1 MTTGSA
7 SPYSTGGG
15 GVRLEHRYAATLLAA
30 VLTEDP
36 VSELGDDIV
45 PCLVR
50 LQASDISP
58 IDDVVLEGRTADG
71 RGRRVSIGVRRD
83 PALTTSD
90 TASVPLVRSF
100 LRIVT
105 EHWEEA
111 AAGRWRVA
119 LAVGVS
125 STAVR
130 ETDTLAQIAQAVP
143 SSQEFR
149 EAVARPAATNR
160 SVRRRLTHL
169 DALVAAAADGEA
181 AFSQVDARELTWRWL
196 SALRVRQLRL
206 EGMDETDRTTTVSA
220 LRRAV
225 ADGATETAD
234 KVFAA
239 LAELT
244 GAWASSAAR
253 VDQALVRRALSGYP
267 LNRSASYEQAWSLLD
282 GLARRLR
289 EGIRADLCA
298 GEVRLELERDEERTR
313 LADAMTHAGRTGTA
327 LVVTG
332 EPDVGKSAL
341 TLRTAE
347 QLADEGAAVTSLSL
361 RDLPSSG
368 TQVEHLLGRPMTDVL
383 AAGEIRPV
391 RLLVVDGAE
400 AVLEGRRDLLRELAA
415 AAFQA
420 GLGVVAV
427 TRTDGAKRVQEVL
440 QTATSLAGGTGVS
453 AEHVVAR
460 LTQAERHKLVETF
473 RSLIRL
479 SADSRAEWLVGRP
492 GLVDVLLRAGTVTEA
507 SDLLSEADVFA
518 AVWNG
523 LVRNNEEH
531 PPDSASPDDREQAVL
546 AVAHRVLGTPAGA
559 APGGGARAQLRSDGI
574 LRAPANPA
582 LAAGDEFATDLIRD
596 FALCRLFLTAGWPPL
611 YTAGAPR
618 WTIRSVRLACQAKLL
633 AGDRAAAWQA
643 LRHEFD
649 QLSQTE
655 GERWAELPIEA
666 LLTLGDAQTAIEHVW
681 DELAADDHHGV
692 QTLLRLAHL
701 RYVTG
706 TFGDP
711 FALAP
716 VVAVTYCGD
725 RDLGQYNRYTQHGM
739 GETIRKLVLA
749 WLRGMARDHHGPD
762 PLRQQVRD
770 RILAADP
777 PRYDEFAV
785 EALAMLGPDTDD
797 RTEQWLRDT
806 ATSDPCR
813 LQPAIES
820 FGAVISLAETHPRL
834 LPDLT
839 EAYYIEHPEPDD
851 MPGGLRDNGIRDFRH
866 GFDSGFGPP
875 FAAWYYGPFFQLLN
889 KLPADTLDMI
899 NRMLDHAATIRV
911 QPARYRPLGAV
922 PDDRG
927 TAPDGIDLD
936 IPGIGMRHYVGDE
949 HVWGWYRGS
958 TVGPY
963 PCMSALLAVERFADH
978 LVAQLSIPS
987 KVVVQLLLRAC
998 NNLAMPG
1005 LLVGLLI
1012 RHRDAASD
1020 LLDPWLASPD
1030 VWALEFARATAEG
1043 HLHVQGADSDD
1054 LVGRDRRRLTPRDVA
1069 AEMTLRAMLAGDQPR
1084 LDALA
1089 AVADQLLA
1097 HAQAVVAD
1105 DDGDQLIVV
1114 QGWASVFRPENY
1126 PARRAPDGSVV
1137 VQYQPPIPVAE
1148 ALAPS
1153 AADFQAGNEALRLE
1167 LTYTDHDRHPDGW
1180 PADTLLAD
1188 IALARQFAANPPAS
1202 GPLNP
1207 QDPLAAVAAAAIVSH
1222 ARAHLVVPDD
1232 DLRWAADTVLAA
1244 AIAPHL
1250 DVMSDEST
1258 TYPMSADRAAAKAV
1272 PSLLLAPFDHLGLD
1286 ATRLQEA
1293 LTALATSL
1301 YDEVRTTLVAG
1312 CAPVWNA
1319 PCPSSDD
1326 TGCARHEP
1334 VWAAVQAGL
1343 GDCRLGPWNQ
1353 QAQCR
1358 QPQFLPPPYTDTLR
1372 AVPAD
1377 ELLVN
1382 RLAMPIACT
1391 AAARSTPCLTPR
1403 AAALLTVLLD
1413 AHRSGFDHWTTQ
1425 GYSGYDQTP
1434 RELVARVLIDLTA
1447 EGETEPLTA
1456 HLQTFAANANAL
1468 HHLLQDFAL
1477 LFTYDSQLRAELAT
1491 VWPYA
1496 LKVTLDDLDAGADLY
1511 ANGHWADYALGVLL
1525 PTPQLRP
1532 ADTNPDDTLER
1543 ARRDWLAPNALS
1555 GLAERWVAVA
1565 NGEPKAADA
1574 LAQYARTTPYTWQCT
1589 TGLTWLEHII
1599 SGRYD
1604 AFANRCWF
1612 VTHWLTE
1619 LRETATPSALTLSH
1633 WRRIVDGLSAAGDSR
1648 AVELQRIDE

>member
-1 MTTGSA
+1 M
-7 SPYSTGGG
+7 
-15 GVRLEHRYAATLLAA
+15 
-30 VLTEDP
+30 
-36 VSELGDDIV
+36 
-45 PCLVR
+45 
-50 LQASDISP
+50 
-58 IDDVVLEGRTADG
+58 
-71 RGRRVSIGVRRD
+71 
-83 PALTTSD
+83 
-90 TASVPLVRSF
+90 PLVRSF

-119 LAVGVS
+119 LAVGVA

-130 ETDTLAQIAQAVP
+130 ETDALARIAQAVS

-149 EAVARPAATNR
+149 AAVARPAATNG

-169 DALVAAAADGEA
+169 DALVAAAANGEA
-181 AFSQVDARELTWRWL
+181 ALSQVGTRELTWRWL

-206 EGMDETDRTTTVSA
+206 EGVDETDRTTTVSA

-244 GAWASSAAR
+244 GGWASSAAC

-298 GEVRLELERDEERTR
+298 GDVRLELERAEERTR
-313 LADAMTHAGRTGTA
+313 LAGAMTHAGRTGTA

-347 QLADEGAAVTSLSL
+347 QLADEGVAVASLSL

-368 TQVEHLLGRPMTDVL
+368 TQVEHLLGRPMADVL
-383 AAGEIRPV
+383 AAGETRPV

-400 AVLEGRRDLLRELAA
+400 AVLEGRRDLLRELTA

-427 TRTDGAKRVQEVL
+427 SRTDGAKRVQEVL
-440 QTATSLAGGTGVS
+440 QTATSLAGCTGVP
-453 AEHVVAR
+453 AENVVAR
-460 LTQAERHKLVETF
+460 LTQAERHRLVETF

-479 SADSRAEWLVGRP
+479 SADTRAEWLVGRP

-531 PPDSASPDDREQAVL
+531 PADSASPDDREQAVL
-546 AVAHRVLGTPAGA
+546 AAARRVLGTPEGT
-559 APGGGARAQLRSDGI
+559 APGGGVWAQLRSDGI

-596 FALCRLFLTAGWPPL
+596 FALCRLFLTAGWQPL

-618 WTIRSVRLACQAKLL
+618 WTVRAVRLACQAKLL
-633 AGDRAAAWQA
+633 VGDRAAAWRA

-649 QLSQTE
+649 QLSQAE
-655 GERWAELPIEA
+655 GERWAEVPIEA
-666 LLTLGDAQTAIEHVW
+666 LLTLGDAQTVIEHVW
-681 DELAADDHHGV
+681 DELAADDYRGL

-716 VVAVTYCGD
+716 VVAVTYCSD
-725 RDLGQYNRYTQHGM
+725 RDLGQHNRYTQRGM

-762 PLRQQVRD
+762 PLRQEVRD
-770 RILAADP
+770 RILAAEP

-785 EALAMLGPDTDD
+785 EALATLGPDTDNP
-797 RTEQWLRDT
+797 TEQWLRDT
-806 ATSDPCR
+806 ATNDPYR
-813 LQPAIES
+813 LQSVIES
-820 FGAVISLAETHPRL
+820 PGAVISLAETHPRL
-834 LPDLT
+834 LLDLT
-839 EAYYIEHPEPDD
+839 EAYYIEHPDPDD
-851 MPGGLRDNGIRDFRH
+851 MPGGLRDNGIRDLRH
-866 GFDSGFGPP
+866 GFGFGPP

-899 NRMLDHAATIRV
+899 NRMLDHAAAIRV
-911 QPARYRPLGAV
+911 QPARYRPLGAA
-922 PDDRG
+922 PRG
-927 TAPDGIDLD
+927 PGAAPDGIDFD
-936 IPGIGMRHYVGDE
+936 ISGIGTRHYVGDE

-978 LVAQLSIPS
+978 LLNQLDIPS
-987 KVVVQLLLRAC
+987 KAVVQLLLRAC

-1005 LLVGLLI
+1005 LVVGLLI

-1030 VWALEFARATAEG
+1030 VWALEFTRVTAEG
-1043 HLHVQGADSDD
+1043 HLHVQGADPDD
-1054 LVGRDRRRLTPRDVA
+1054 VVGRDRRRLSPRDVA
-1069 AEMTLRAMLAGDQPR
+1069 AEMTLRAMLAGDQAR

-1089 AVADQLLA
+1089 AIADQLLA
-1097 HAQAVVAD
+1097 HAQAAVAD

-1126 PARRAPDGSVV
+1126 PARRAPNGSVV
-1137 VQYQPPIPVAE
+1137 VQYEPPVPVAE

-1202 GPLNP
+1202 GPLHP

-1222 ARAHLVVPDD
+1222 ARAHLAVPDD
-1232 DLRWAADTVLAA
+1232 ALRWAADTVLAA
-1244 AIAPHL
+1244 AITPRL
-1250 DVMSDEST
+1250 DVMSDEGT
-1258 TYPMSADRAAAKAV
+1258 TYPMAADRAATKAV
-1272 PSLLLAPFDHLGLD
+1272 PSLLLAPFDQFGLD
-1286 ATRLQEA
+1286 TARIQEA
-1293 LTALATSL
+1293 LTVLATSL
-1301 YDEVRTTLVAG
+1301 FDEVRTALVAG
-1312 CAPVWNA
+1312 CAPVWNV
-1319 PCPSSDD
+1319 PCPDTDD
-1326 TGCARHEP
+1326 TGCGRHEP
-1334 VWAAVQAGL
+1334 LWAAVQAGL

-1353 QAQCR
+1353 QAQRR
-1358 QPQFLPPPYTDTLR
+1358 QPQFLSPPYTDTLR
-1372 AVPAD
+1372 AVPVD

-1382 RLAMPIACT
+1382 RLAMPIACA
-1391 AAARSTPCLTPR
+1391 AAARSTACLTSR
-1403 AAALLTVLLD
+1403 AAALLPVLLE
-1413 AHRSGFDHWTTQ
+1413 AHRIGVDHWMAQ

-1447 EGETEPLTA
+1447 QGETEPLTA
-1456 HLQTFAANANAL
+1456 HLQTFATNANAL

-1477 LFTYDSQLRAELAT
+1477 LFTYDPQLRAVLPI
-1491 VWPYA
+1491 VWPHA
-1496 LKVTLDDLDAGADLY
+1496 LKVTLDALDAGADLY
-1511 ANGHWADYALGVLL
+1511 ANGHWADYALGALL
-1525 PTPQLRP
+1525 PAPQLRP

-1543 ARRDWLAPNALS
+1543 ARRDWLTPNALS
-1555 GLAERWVAVA
+1555 GLAERWIAVA
-1565 NGEPKAADA
+1565 DGEPKAADA
-1574 LAQYARTTPYTWQCT
+1574 LAQYARTAPYTWQCT
-1589 TGLTWLEHII
+1589 TGLTWLERII
-1599 SGRYD
+1599 NGRYD

-1619 LRETATPSALTLSH
+1619 IRETATPSAPTLSH